1 MKLDKTL
8 YHDIQLKNVQ
18 MTGINCYLNEKLDAD
33 KKASTPLPLNI
44 ELKNGSKVISSTRG
58 ISYLKVK
65 IQFEDKNSELFYI
78 EVNYRGLC
86 EAIRPIEKNDM
97 EFYLKIQSVPML
109 WAYARETVNS
119 VMLKMGL
126 PPIILPAV
134 NINKM
139 IDIMNEGK
147 KNMGE

>member
-78 EVNYRGLC
+78 EINYRGLC